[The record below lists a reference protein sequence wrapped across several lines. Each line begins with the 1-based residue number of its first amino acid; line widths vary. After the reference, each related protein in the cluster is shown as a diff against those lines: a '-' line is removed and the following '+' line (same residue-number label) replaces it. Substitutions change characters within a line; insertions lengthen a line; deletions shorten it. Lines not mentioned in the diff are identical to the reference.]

1 MRLQFS
7 KTPLTYHLYK
17 VSCYCLKMEIRMKK
31 ILLAVFISLLAGFAV
46 ADEISEFKNKI
57 QTLTL
62 SCPHCSQYH
71 NNTFQQIKKDY
82 IDTGK
87 VLYVLRDLPLNKPA
101 FDAARIAHCSRDKY
115 FTLAD
120 SFFSNQDKWAY
131 TPNYL
136 LELEKIVVIFGISK
150 EQVNSCLLDQ
160 KIADFISIRAMNSM
174 KALRIDSTPTFFV
187 NLQRVDGSKPYKY
200 FQMVIEEE
208 LARAN

>member
-1 MRLQFS
+1 
-7 KTPLTYHLYK
+7 
-17 VSCYCLKMEIRMKK
+17 MKK

-62 SCPHCSQYH
+62 SDGDFSLGSKAAKVTIIEYSSFSCPHCSQYH